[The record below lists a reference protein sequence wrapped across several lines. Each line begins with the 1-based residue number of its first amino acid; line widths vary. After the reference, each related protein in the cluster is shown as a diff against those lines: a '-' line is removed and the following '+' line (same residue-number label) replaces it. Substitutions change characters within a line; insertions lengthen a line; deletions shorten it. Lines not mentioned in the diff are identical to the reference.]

1 MTLPDWMIALLAS
14 ECKLVE
20 PYDPSLVN
28 PASIDLRLGNEF
40 VNRSPHEITYFA
52 VDGSEHEAKPM
63 DKFVAS
69 KVVLVPGVAL
79 LASTLEYVR
88 IPATPTLIENPFYSA
103 LQGADA
109 NNPKQFLLNPLC
121 ASVYLKSSAARRGL
135 DHALAGWVDPGFEG
149 ELTLELHSH
158 TEELIEAG
166 KRYVQLVPLMMFAPP
181 TKGYGEVGRYQGQ
194 TGPTEARTLR
204 GEK

>member
-28 PASIDLRLGNEF
+28 PASIDLRLGRRF
-40 VNRSPHEITYFA
+40 INRSDINVSYML
-52 VDGSEHEAKPM
+52 DGKYEVAKGGEVFEA
-63 DKFVAS
+63 DSVQ
-69 KVVLVPGVAL
+69 LIPGVAL

-194 TGPTEARTLR
+194 MGPTEARTLK

>member
-1 MTLPDWMIALLAS
+1 MTLPDWMIALLAQ

-20 PYDPSLVN
+20 PYDSSLVN
-28 PASIDLRLGNEF
+28 PASIDLRLGRRF
-40 VNRSPHEITYFA
+40 INRSDINVSYML
-52 VDGSEHEAKPM
+52 DGEYEVAKGGETFEA
-63 DKFVAS
+63 DSVQ
-69 KVVLVPGVAL
+69 LIPGVAL

-158 TEELIEAG
+158 TEEIIEAG

-194 TGPTEARTLR
+194 TGPTEARAMK

>member
-20 PYDPSLVN
+20 PYDSSLVN
-28 PASIDLRLGNEF
+28 PASIDLRLGRRF
-40 VNRSPHEITYFA
+40 INRS
-52 VDGSEHEAKPM
+52 EAKLNYVLEG
-63 DKFVAS
+63 KTYVAS
-69 KVVLVPGVAL
+69 EGEAFEADSVYLIPGVAL
-79 LASTLEYVR
+79 LASTLEYIR

-158 TEELIEAG
+158 TEEVIEAG
-166 KRYVQLVPLMMFAPP
+166 KRYVQLVLLMMFAPP

-194 TGPTEARTLR
+194 TGPTEARTMK

>member
-28 PASIDLRLGNEF
+28 PASIDLRLGRRF
-40 VNRSPHEITYFA
+40 INRSDINVSYMLDGKYEVAKGGEIF
-52 VDGSEHEAKPM
+52 EA
-63 DKFVAS
+63 DSVQ
-69 KVVLVPGVAL
+69 LIPGVAL

-158 TEELIEAG
+158 TEEVIEAG
-166 KRYVQLVPLMMFAPP
+166 KRYVQLVLLMMFAPP